1 MRLLFIHQNFPAQF
15 AHLAQALVAQGHE
28 VVALGVTGQGLPGVR
43 MLRYE
48 VKSPVADGQLSPHV
62 PLLEEV
68 AVKTL
73 RAQACA
79 QVMQQLAREG
89 FAPDI
94 VIAHPGWG
102 EALFVKDVWPDAPLL
117 AYLEFFYHGQGSDVG
132 FDPEWGQAVDTA
144 LRMKLRMRN
153 TVLLQ
158 AMAVMDR
165 GVAPTNWQRSQ
176 LPAAFRSQ
184 TSVVFDG
191 IDTRILAPNPQAS
204 VSMSLGGRTLG
215 RQDSVITYVSRNLEP
230 YRGCHIFFR
239 ALPQILRDNPQATVV
254 VVGREGNSYS
264 MPVPAQA
271 GLDNTWKALCLR
283 EVEHDLPSNWRERVI
298 FAGWLERSALTQLLQ
313 ISACHLYWTYPFV
326 LSWSLLEA
334 MTVGCTVLAS
344 DTAPVREV
352 IDHGQQ
358 GLLLDFFDAAAWAKQ
373 VKAVLDDP
381 AAYAH
386 LGVAARE
393 RVVQRYDLM
402 TQALPAQISLINAM
416 KMRVF

>member
-15 AHLAQALVAQGHE
+15 VHLAQALVAQKHE
-28 VVALGVTGQGLPGVR
+28 VVALGVTGKGLAGVR

-48 VKSPVADGQLSPHV
+48 AKSPVADGQLSPHV
-62 PLLEEV
+62 PLLEEM

-79 QVMQQLAREG
+79 QAMQQLVREG
-89 FAPDI
+89 FKPDI

-102 EALFVKDVWPDAPLL
+102 EALFVKDVWPDVPLL
-117 AYLEFFYHGQGSDVG
+117 AYLEFFYNAQGSDVG
-132 FDPEWGQAVDTA
+132 FDPEWGKAVDIE

-165 GVAPTNWQRSQ
+165 GIVPTHWQRSQ
-176 LPAAFRSQ
+176 LPSAFESR

-191 IDTRILAPNPQAS
+191 IDTRSIAPNPQAS
-204 VSMSLGGRTLG
+204 VSLGGRSLG
-215 RQDSVITYVSRNLEP
+215 KQDQVITYVARNLEP

-239 ALPQILRDNPQATVV
+239 ALPQILRDNPRATVV
-254 VVGREGNSYS
+254 VVGNEGNSYS
-264 MPVPAQA
+264 MPTPKTDQT
-271 GLDNTWKALCLR
+271 DNSWKALCLK
-283 EVEHDLPSNWRERVI
+283 EVQGDLPDNWQERVI

-313 ISACHLYWTYPFV
+313 ISSCHLYWTYPFV

-334 MTVGCTVLAS
+334 MAAGCTVLAS
-344 DTAPVREV
+344 GTAPVREV

-358 GLLLDFFDAAAWAKQ
+358 GLLLDFFDAAAWARQ
-373 VKAVLDDP
+373 VHAVLIDP
-381 AAYAH
+381 QAYAH
-386 LGVAARE
+386 LGTAARE

-402 TQALPAQISLINAM
+402 TCSLPAQISLINAV
-416 KMRVF
+416 KMGVL